1 MVRQFSGTHIK
12 QLCSHGWPICVTKVM
27 LTLDE
32 CQHPLFVDLGV
43 LQWSLAIC
51 IRFPCVRFELLV
63 GEMFLAYHFSQ
74 RCRLQRQQPLV
85 DELLN

>member
-63 GEMFLAYHFSQ
+63 GEMFFGVSLFSEMQ
-74 RCRLQRQQPLV
+74 AAKATTLG
-85 DELLN
+85 